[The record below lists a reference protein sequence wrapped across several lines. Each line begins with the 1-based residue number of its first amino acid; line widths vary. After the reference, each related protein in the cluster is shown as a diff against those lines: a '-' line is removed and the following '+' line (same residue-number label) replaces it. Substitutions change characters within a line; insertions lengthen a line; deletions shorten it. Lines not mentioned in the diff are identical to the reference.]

1 MGQARDIGAANIASR
16 RDTRA
21 MAALK
26 WILAL
31 VLALGAGLLV
41 AGRAGWLQG
50 RAPAGLGLHDGR
62 LAAPSAT
69 PNSVSSQARLWP
81 DHPRRDD
88 AQIEPLHFRGDP
100 AAAMARLERVVRAMP
115 GAAVQASRPGYLYAT
130 FTTRLLRFV
139 DDVEFALDANAGVID
154 VRSASRVGRRDFG
167 VNRARVE
174 AIRARF
180 AAG

>member
-1 MGQARDIGAANIASR
+1 MSLSKWIAAALLVLGAALL
-16 RDTRA
+16 
-21 MAALK
+21 AAGR
-26 WILAL
+26 
-31 VLALGAGLLV
+31 LGA
-41 AGRAGWLQG
+41 LQG
-50 RAPAGLGLHDGR
+50 RAPGDLGLQDGR
-62 LAAPSAT
+62 LKPPSAT

-81 DHPRRDD
+81 DHPRRAD

-139 DDVEFALDANAGVID
+139 DDVEFALDARAGVID
-154 VRSASRVGRRDFG
+154 VRSASRIGRRDFD
-167 VNRARVE
+167 VNRERVE